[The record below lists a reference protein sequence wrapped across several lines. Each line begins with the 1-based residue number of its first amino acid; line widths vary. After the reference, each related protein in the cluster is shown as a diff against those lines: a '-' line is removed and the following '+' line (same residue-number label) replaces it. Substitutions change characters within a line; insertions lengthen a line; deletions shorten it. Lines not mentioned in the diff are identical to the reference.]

1 MSIPR
6 PERVGPKALCALIMT
21 LCALVA
27 VPAIAAESYVDVWGP
42 AVGSELPLLDAEDQS
57 GAPQDLA
64 SLTGRQGLLLF
75 LVRSADW

>member
-1 MSIPR
+1 VSIHR
-6 PERVGPKALCALIMT
+6 PEPLGLTALCALVAT

-27 VPAIAAESYVDVWGP
+27 APALAAERYVDVWGP
-42 AVGSELPLLDAEDQS
+42 AVGSALPLLDAEDQS

-64 SLTGRQGLLLF
+64 SLTGREGLLLF